1 MQAKTKKRIALILYS
16 RPDNKEL
23 SDYTGKRTSHI
34 ATVRANH
41 VIGNASTFGV
51 INMSYKL
58 GQMLDVTKDKKVL
71 KILDAK
77 YTNEELSLNSGLN
90 ISVINN
96 LERYH
101 TEKAN
106 SYGYEYHTLALK
118 IENLANLVE

>member
-1 MQAKTKKRIALILYS
+1 MQAKTKKRIKAILYS
-16 RPDNKEL
+16 QPDNKEL

-34 ATVRANH
+34 ATVRDNH
-41 VIGNASTFGV
+41 ITGNASTFGV

-96 LERYH
+96 LERYD

-106 SYGYEYHTLALK
+106 SYGYKYHQLALK